1 MNYSSGTYLQNI
13 RVNSSERNLVTVDP
27 FKCIVLSSEEN
38 GATSTVNIY
47 NCRANDYEKELRGTQ
62 LSTFEVPFKAKE
74 LMKDESQMV
83 CLVDD
88 LNSNESRILVLDFGF
103 HFSEYLSSEALQL
116 HVHS

>member
-13 RVNSSERNLVTVDP
+13 RVNSSERNLVTVDS
-27 FKCIVLSSEEN
+27 FQCIVLSSQEH
-38 GATSTVNIY
+38 GATSTVNVY
-47 NCRANDYEKELRGTQ
+47 NCRANYYENELRGTQ

-83 CLVDD
+83 CLVDG

-116 HVHS
+116 HIHT